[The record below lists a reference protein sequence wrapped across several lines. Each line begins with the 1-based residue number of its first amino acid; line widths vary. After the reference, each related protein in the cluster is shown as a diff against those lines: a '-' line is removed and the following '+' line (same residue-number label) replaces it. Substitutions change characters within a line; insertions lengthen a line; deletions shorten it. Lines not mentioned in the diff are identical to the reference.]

1 MSWLVVLRLGKG
13 SWQQGFPDV
22 TVQIGEDDNP
32 RQMQLTASLPPAP
45 DLPRLY
51 RNWQLFYTALYE
63 RLGWRLR
70 ITFNETE
77 ATVTNVS
84 EAEFHNICQQ
94 LKTRF
99 NTWLRSEE
107 FHPISKKLWQ
117 ELAKKDQEIRLL
129 IETDDVQVRQF
140 PWHLW
145 DLFEDYPKSEMA
157 LSISNYELVRYP
169 AQKTP
174 GKVRILSVFGNS
186 QGIDRDRDRTVLKH
200 LPGAEVKF
208 PTERSRRT
216 ISDELWR
223 HRWDIFF
230 FAGHSSTRIE
240 QGRMELDDTQS
251 LTIDDLH
258 NALRHAIAQGLQLAI
273 FNSCDGLGLAN
284 QLAALHLPQSIVM
297 REPIPD
303 RVAGAFLTYFL
314 EAFARGKSF
323 YLAVRE
329 ARERLQALEDEFPCA
344 SWLPVIGQNPAAVPP
359 TWQSLRRIERHRL
372 RVALCASLASTF
384 LIVGLRS
391 LSLLQGL
398 ELKAFDGLVRLR
410 PAEQPDPRLLVVGA
424 TEEDLNQYGF
434 PLPDGILARAIAKL
448 EPHQPRIIGLD
459 IHRPQVKD
467 KNLIAQMRQNR
478 RLIAVCKVSEG
489 EDLGIPPL
497 PGIPDQ
503 RLGFSDIVNDF
514 DGITRRHLLSLT
526 PTPDSACSTQFSFS
540 LRLALHYLAAEGIE
554 SPPAEVLQLKNIV
567 FRKLPST
574 TGGYAK
580 LDSRGY
586 QILLNYR
593 FPNVSQQVSL
603 TQILSG
609 QFESNWVKNRIV
621 LIGVTAPS
629 AKDLFF
635 TPYSEGGQS
644 YQQMSGVIIHA
655 QMTSQ
660 ILSAVLDRRPLLW
673 VWSPIIEMLWI
684 GVWSLVGGLL
694 FWRCSPMLFLVAGGA
709 AIIALSGICFVFLL
723 LGGWIPLIP
732 AALALIA
739 TGGILAAYNAYQNR
753 QQQ

>member
-1 MSWLVVLRLGKG
+1 MNWLVVLRLGKG

-22 TVQIGEDDNP
+22 TVQIGEDSNS

-51 RNWQLFYTALYE
+51 RNWQLFYAALYE

-70 ITFNETE
+70 ITFYENE
-77 ATVTNVS
+77 ATVTNIS

-94 LKTRF
+94 LKTRL

-145 DLFEDYPKSEMA
+145 DLFKDYPKAEMA
-157 LSISNYELVRYP
+157 LSISNYELVPYP

-174 GKVRILSVFGNS
+174 GKVRILSIFGNS
-186 QGIDRDRDRTVLKH
+186 QGIDLERDRAVLEH

-216 ISDELWR
+216 ISDELYR
-223 HRWDIFF
+223 RSWDIFF
-230 FAGHSSTRIE
+230 FAGHSSTQME

-258 NALRHAIAQGLQLAI
+258 NALSHAIAQGLQLAI

-344 SWLPVIGQNPAAVPP
+344 SWLPVICQNPAAAPP

-372 RVALCASLASTF
+372 RVALWASLASTF

-398 ELKAFDGLVRLR
+398 ELKAFDGLMRLR

-459 IHRPQVKD
+459 IHRPQFKD
-467 KNLIAQMRQNR
+467 RNLIAQMRQNR

-489 EDLGIPPL
+489 DDLGIPAL
-497 PGIPDQ
+497 PGIPNQ
-503 RLGFSDIVNDF
+503 RLGFSDIVYDF
-514 DGITRRHLLSLT
+514 DRITRRHLLSLT

-540 LRLALHYLAAEGIE
+540 LRLALQYLAAEGIE
-554 SPPAEVLQLKNIV
+554 PPPEAVLQFKNIV
-567 FRKLPST
+567 FRKLTPT

-580 LDSRGY
+580 LDARGY

-603 TQILSG
+603 TQILSDR
-609 QFESNWVKNRIV
+609 FEPNWVKNRIV

-635 TPYSEGGQS
+635 TPYSESAES
-644 YQQMSGVIIHA
+644 YQQMSGVIVHA

-660 ILSAVLDRRPLLW
+660 ILSAVLDRRPILW

-684 GVWSLVGGLL
+684 GIWSLVGGLL
-694 FWRCSPMLFLVAGGA
+694 FWRCSPILFLLAGGT

-739 TGGILAAYNAYQNR
+739 TGGILAAYNTYQNR